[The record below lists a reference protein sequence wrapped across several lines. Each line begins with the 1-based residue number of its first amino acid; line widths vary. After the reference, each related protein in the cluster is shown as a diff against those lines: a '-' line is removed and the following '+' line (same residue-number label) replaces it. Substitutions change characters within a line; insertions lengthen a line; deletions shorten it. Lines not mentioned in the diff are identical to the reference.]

1 MSTNI
6 KSLIFFD
13 KEGYPYN
20 FNYNENNK
28 EWEGKIYFD
37 ENSSDTFKTICMYI
51 FENVQPYNFKETFDL
66 RSSQLFN
73 YSGITFLPQSIS
85 TEEKITNIQKVNNNP
100 NFYSKWV
107 YGDKFDKKFPVGST
121 ICFNNLTGYTN
132 SYQTSSPFSLI
143 GTSGNTYYNVVG
155 SKKDA
160 FLITTYTNNRDFN
173 FIFSGGT
180 VSSVNVIK
188 TPDYGDQKLV
198 DLNNLN
204 YYPDK
209 KISVYGSNNN
219 DGVYTYRDY
228 NVLKTKIYDF
238 LLPDMSYE
246 TGFTLKLDFYLMTQ
260 RPKLYEGDV
269 IINYN
274 DNSVTGTTIEF
285 VNYINTSIDFVETG
299 QTIIFEN
306 IDASPINSSDPE
318 FKITGFIDRET
329 ILTDNL
335 NFYYNQEISVIQTT
349 SAITY
354 TGLTYNDYIEII
366 ATPYITG
373 KTLHDKRQFQI
384 LNIENNKIQ
393 VREYIIP
400 ETGYTYKVSK
410 VINKKKIKK
419 IYCQQNSILET
430 SSFYGYVICCS
441 TTNKISLSQ
450 SIIPSGTTTYFYE
463 NTISSMRNKYINILN
478 RYGLNLYHYHYNGY
492 NYMVLD
498 GLDYNYQPY
507 YSGATAHINSNPL
520 YLSNNF
526 TYLNTGSTSQDS
538 DIFYIITDE
547 KLKSYEKVFHYD
559 YNKLSKNFLIEIYF
573 NINRDFVGYG
583 FNITLNDLNYYIPIS
598 LNSTTSNNCIDIP
611 TIHPT
616 IINMTGDTSLSY
628 SVGQEVNVIY
638 DNEHRFSALILSYDY
653 NSRNFI
659 LSSLDNIGDGT
670 FCEWSISNTSN
681 YTLNTIN
688 SFIEKYYNIFNLNG
702 INIYSGY
709 TNLNYTGYTLFI
721 ESFQPNIIL
730 YDIDVKVNNNSDFSI
745 IQKVNNNSI
754 VIDSSELYLVDNNKS
769 LYDYELS
776 TGMII
781 DICGCTYNTNN
792 KQYNILRVTPD
803 IIQLSYQGPFLYEYN
818 RELFISINSYLRTPR
833 GNYNRDIN
841 YKFSW
846 NPIEENEPKISKNI
860 FYYDYS
866 GEQLKDNGLLTYQ
879 GQKPLWNN
887 DTNNLVFLNDK
898 PNYNIERIYD
908 PEYQQTI
915 FEELN
920 YKLERLNS
928 VQYYNYVPVPIQVF
942 IGFNSKNE
950 GVSQNELILEKIENI
965 IFSGKT
971 SNVSGDTIYINNFLI
986 TTGDTESYIDYI
998 VNSYI
1003 GEYEYI
1009 EDNVS
1014 EKIKTRFDFSLLGF
1028 EEGQFISINFSE
1040 DIVTG
1045 QTLFNNYEIY
1055 EIKDITNNRITI
1067 NGLLTSFDT
1076 SLSGKTYNFI
1086 IKTEPHRIANIS
1098 IYGQTEI
1105 EDERFVQH
1113 LKLLGAK
1120 LNSETQPIFKESD
1133 INEIGIDYTILNR
1146 KRKELLTIYPEIYN
1160 YIGSYKAL
1168 INSINFFGYNDLDL
1182 YEYYRCIKPKSPL
1195 YGKLQRVLIED
1206 IFVNTIPGWEEI
1218 EIDSSNYLK
1227 TNLFNL
1233 TYKIT
1238 DFDGN
1243 YVEMYSLSEVQQKL
1257 IKMVQWLRK
1266 NIIPLSSNILDIT
1279 GVANAGTSFYSNYNA
1294 ANYVKKILVN
1304 QNNSV
1309 INFYYIQ
1316 TLNIDTNYLFTI
1328 NFYLVSG
1335 STMPDYWTAKI
1346 KTFHLNENTRE
1357 LEPVQYINLYKRDL
1371 LSYSFNIDYNIDPY
1385 VYIETQSYNEYGLG
1399 YTNHKL
1405 FNYNEGR
1412 NFVLINNNF
1421 TNINYKYV
1429 NNEYG
1434 YYIIDNGRF
1443 YIINF

>member
-1 MSTNI
+1 MSTDT

-20 FNYNENNK
+20 LNYNENTN
-28 EWEGKIYFD
+28 EWGGKIYFD
-37 ENSSDTFKTICMYI
+37 ENSSDTFKTICMYV
-51 FENVQPYNFKETFDL
+51 FESVSPYNFKETFDL

-73 YSGITFLPQSIS
+73 YSGITFAPQSVY
-85 TEEKITNIQKVNNNP
+85 TEEKITNVQKVNNNP
-100 NFYSKWV
+100 SFYSKWI
-107 YGDKFDKKFPVGST
+107 YGEKFDKKFPIGST
-121 ICFNNLTGYTN
+121 ICFNNLTGYTT
-132 SYQTSSPFSLI
+132 SYQTSSPFSLL

-198 DLNNLN
+198 DLTNLN

-209 KISVYGSNNN
+209 KISVHGSDNN
-219 DGVYTYRDY
+219 DGIYTYRDY
-228 NVLKTKIYDF
+228 NILKTKVFDF
-238 LLPDMSYE
+238 KLPDMMYD

-260 RPKLYEGDV
+260 RPELYEGNV
-269 IINYN
+269 IITYN
-274 DNSVTGTTIEF
+274 DNSLTGTTIEF
-285 VNYINTSIDFVETG
+285 INYINTNIDFVETG

-306 IDASPINSSDPE
+306 PDGSPIDSSDPE
-318 FKITGFIDRET
+318 FTINGFIDRE
-329 ILTDNL
+329 LVVSSPL
-335 NFYYNQEISVIQTT
+335 NFYYNQDISTIQTT
-349 SAITY
+349 SDITY
-354 TGLTYNDYIEII
+354 TGLTYNDYIEVIS
-366 ATPYITG
+366 TPYITG
-373 KTLHDKRQFQI
+373 LTLHDKRQFQV
-384 LNIENNKIQ
+384 LNVSDNKIQ

-400 ETGYTYKVSK
+400 ETGYTYTINK

-419 IYCQQNSILET
+419 ILCQQNGVFPP
-430 SSFYGYVICCS
+430 SSFSGYVICCS

-450 SIIPSGTTTYFYE
+450 SILPSGSTSYFYE
-463 NTISSMRNKYINILN
+463 NTVSSMRNKYSSLLN
-478 RYGLNLYHYHYNGY
+478 RYGLNLYHYHYSGY
-492 NYMVLD
+492 NYMILD

-507 YSGATAHINSNPL
+507 YSGATAYINSTPL

-526 TYLNTGSTSQDS
+526 TYLNTGSSVQDS
-538 DIFYIITDE
+538 DVFYFVTDE
-547 KLKSYEKVFHYD
+547 TLKSYEKVFHYE

-573 NINRDFVGYG
+573 DLNRDSVGYG
-583 FNITLNDLNYYIPIS
+583 FNITLNNLNYYIPIS

-616 IINMTGDTSLSY
+616 IISLTGNTNLSY
-628 SVGQEVNVIY
+628 SAGQEVNVVY
-638 DNEHRFSALILSYDY
+638 DTDHKFTATILSYDI
-653 NSRNFI
+653 NSRVFI
-659 LSSLDNIGDGT
+659 LSSLSNIGTGN
-670 FCEWSISNTSN
+670 FCNWSVSNTSN
-681 YTLNTIN
+681 YSLNTIN
-688 SFIEKYYNIFNLNG
+688 SFVDKYHNTFNLNG

-709 TNLNYTGYTLFI
+709 TYTSHTGYTLII
-721 ESFQPNIIL
+721 ESQQPNIIL
-730 YDIDVKVNNNSDFSI
+730 YDVEVKVNNYSEYDV
-745 IQKVNNNSI
+745 IQRINNNSI
-754 VIDSSELYLVDNNKS
+754 VIDSSELYLVDTSKS
-769 LYDYELS
+769 LYDYELA
-776 TGMII
+776 TGMVI

-818 RELFISINSYLRTPR
+818 SDLYVSINNYLRTPR
-833 GNYNRDIN
+833 GSYDRDVN

-846 NPIEENEPKISKNI
+846 EPIEENDPKISPDI

-866 GEQLKDNGLLTYQ
+866 GTQLKSNGLLTYK
-879 GQKPLWNN
+879 GQKPLWNS
-887 DTNNLVFLNDK
+887 DTNNLVFLNTE
-898 PNYNIERIYD
+898 PNYNIDRVYD
-908 PEYQQTI
+908 PEYQQTV
-915 FEELN
+915 FNELT
-920 YKLERLNS
+920 YTLERLNS
-928 VQYYNYVPVPIQVF
+928 VQYYNYIPIPLQVF
-942 IGFNSKNE
+942 IGFNSKKE
-950 GVSQNELILEKIENI
+950 GVSQNNLIIERVDNV
-965 IFSGKT
+965 IFSGTT
-971 SNVSGDTIYINNFLI
+971 SNVSGSTVYINNFLI
-986 TTGDTESYIDYI
+986 ISGITESYIDYI
-998 VNSYI
+998 VDDFL

-1009 EDNVS
+1009 EDDINES
-1014 EKIKTRFDFSLLGF
+1014 IKTKFDFSSLGF
-1028 EEGQFISINFSE
+1028 EPEQHISLNFLE
-1040 DIVTG
+1040 NTITG
-1045 QTLFNNYEIY
+1045 HTLFDNYDIY
-1055 EIKDITNNRITI
+1055 EIKDVTNNRITL
-1067 NGLLTSFDT
+1067 NGTLLSFDT
-1076 SLSGKTYNFI
+1076 SASGKTYDFI
-1086 IKTEPHRIANIS
+1086 IKTEPHKIAGIS

-1113 LKLLGAK
+1113 LKLLGAN
-1120 LNSETQPIFKESD
+1120 LESDVQPIFKESD
-1133 INEIGIDYTILNR
+1133 INEVGIDYTILNR

-1182 YEYYRCIKPKSPL
+1182 YEYYRCIKPSSPL
-1195 YGKLQRVLIED
+1195 YGKLQRVFIED
-1206 IFVNTIPGWEEI
+1206 IFINSIPGWEEP
-1218 EIDSSNYLK
+1218 EIDSVNYLK

-1243 YVEMYSLSEVQQKL
+1243 YVEMYSLSDVQQKL
-1257 IKMVQWLRK
+1257 TKMVQWLRK
-1266 NIIPLSSNILDIT
+1266 NIIPLSANILDIT
-1279 GVANAGTSFYSNYNA
+1279 GVANVGTSFYSNYNA
-1294 ANYVKKILVN
+1294 ANYVKKVTVD

-1328 NFYLVSG
+1328 NFYIING
-1335 STMPDYWTAKI
+1335 ATIPDYWTAKI
-1346 KTFHLNENTRE
+1346 KTFHLNEITRE
-1357 LEPVQYINLYKRDL
+1357 LEPVQYIDLYKRDL

-1399 YTNHKL
+1399 YTNSKL

-1434 YYIIDNGRF
+1434 YYIIDDGRF
-1443 YIINF
+1443 YIIKF